1 MKRLDRYLL
10 KTYIG
15 PFFMTFLV
23 VVFIFLMQFVWKYID
38 DLVGKGLEWT
48 VLLRLMGYTACTFIP
63 MSLPLALLLSGLMTF
78 GNLGER
84 FELTAIKSA
93 GIPLYRIMLPL
104 IVFAIA
110 CSAGNFFLSNN
121 LVPYANLKSTMLLR
135 DIRTQK
141 PALSIDEKVFYKGI
155 DNYVIRIGKKDRDNQ
170 TVHDILIYDH
180 SNGNSFA
187 RLTHAKEGTMVLDEK
202 KQLLVFTL
210 TDGFYFDEDM
220 QKSNDAP
227 ERRILMRGTFKRQT
241 IRFDISSFQF
251 SRSDEDVFKTNYTA
265 LNVRQLGKFIDSIR
279 NDIRESRQSVGK
291 NMAQQFGVIRTITME
306 NETKT
311 GTDSAGTA
319 ADTIVR
325 MQLTARQQH
334 DAATAALQKIREQ
347 QGTLEFFNM
356 DQSNRNEQLWRYE
369 IEWHRKFTLCA
380 ACLILFFIGAPLGS
394 IIRKGGIGIPLTIS
408 ILIFVFYWVVSTIG
422 ERMARIGSLT
432 SAEGMWVSSLILL
445 PIGLFLI
452 YKSTRESQWLDFFQQ
467 KKFKNLFRKLFAKK
481 NESIT
486 NLQ

>member
-84 FELTAIKSA
+84 FELTAIKSS
-93 GIPLYRIMLPL
+93 GIPLYRIMRPL
-104 IVFAIA
+104 ILFAVV

-141 PALSIDEKVFYKGI
+141 PALSIEEKVFYKGI
-155 DNYVIRIGKKDRDNQ
+155 DNYVIRIGKKDKDNQ

-187 RLTHAKEGTMVLDEK
+187 RLTHAKEGSMVMDEK

-210 TDGFYFDEDM
+210 KDGFYFDEDM

-227 ERRILMRGTFKRQT
+227 ERRLLMRGTFQRQT

-265 LNVRQLGKFIDSIR
+265 LNVKQLGRFIDSIR
-279 NDIRESRQSVGK
+279 SEIGEKRQYLSQ
-291 NMAQQFGVIRTITME
+291 NMLLQFGAIR
-306 NETKT
+306 
-311 GTDSAGTA
+311 SCLQ
-319 ADTIVR
+319 DTLSPLPDTLVL
-325 MQLTARQQH
+325 MPLNAQEQFS
-334 DAATAALQKIREQ
+334 AATNALQKIREQ
-347 QGTLEFFNM
+347 QGTLEFYNM
-356 DQSNRNEQLWRYE
+356 DQTNQNEQLWRYE

-432 SAEGMWVSSLILL
+432 SAQGMWISSLILL

-452 YKSTRESQWLDFFQQ
+452 FKSTRESQWLEFFQQ
-467 KKFKNLFRKLFAKK
+467 KHIRTFIRKKFRKK

-486 NLQ
+486 DLQ

>member
-93 GIPLYRIMLPL
+93 GILLYRIMLPL

-202 KQLLVFTL
+202 KQMLVFTL

-291 NMAQQFGVIRTITME
+291 NMAQQFGVIRTVTM
-306 NETKT
+306 
-311 GTDSAGTA
+311 
-319 ADTIVR
+319 
-325 MQLTARQQH
+325 
-334 DAATAALQKIREQ
+334 
-347 QGTLEFFNM
+347 
-356 DQSNRNEQLWRYE
+356 
-369 IEWHRKFTLCA
+369 
-380 ACLILFFIGAPLGS
+380 
-394 IIRKGGIGIPLTIS
+394 
-408 ILIFVFYWVVSTIG
+408 
-422 ERMARIGSLT
+422 
-432 SAEGMWVSSLILL
+432 
-445 PIGLFLI
+445 
-452 YKSTRESQWLDFFQQ
+452 
-467 KKFKNLFRKLFAKK
+467 
-481 NESIT
+481 
-486 NLQ
+486 

>member
-78 GNLGER
+78 GKLGER

-93 GIPLYRIMLPL
+93 GVPLYRIMRPL
-104 IVFAIA
+104 ILFAVA

-141 PALSIDEKVFYKGI
+141 PALSIEEKVFYRGI

-187 RLTHAKEGTMVLDEK
+187 RLTHAKEGSMVMDEQ

-210 TDGFYFDEDM
+210 KDGLYFDEAM

-227 ERRILMRGTFKRQT
+227 ERRLLMRGTFQRQT

-265 LNVRQLGKFIDSIR
+265 LNVRQLSKFIDSIR
-279 NDIRESRQSVGK
+279 NDIGENRQHLSQ
-291 NMAQQFGVIRTITME
+291 NMLLQFGAIR
-306 NETKT
+306 NYLQ
-311 GTDSAGTA
+311 DSLSPLP
-319 ADTIVR
+319 DTLVA
-325 MQLTARQQH
+325 MPLTAQEQFS
-334 DAATAALQKIREQ
+334 AATIALQKIREQ
-347 QGTLEFFNM
+347 QGTLEFYNM
-356 DQSNRNEQLWRYE
+356 DQTNQSEQLWRYE

-432 SAEGMWVSSLILL
+432 SAQGMWISSLILL

-452 YKSTRESQWLDFFQQ
+452 YKSTRESQWLEFFQQ
-467 KKFKNLFRKLFAKK
+467 KRIRTLLRKLFKK
-481 NESIT
+481 KHESIT
-486 NLQ
+486 DLQ

>member
-1 MKRLDRYLL
+1 MKRLDRHIL

-38 DLVGKGLEWT
+38 DLVGKGLEWN

-78 GNLGER
+78 GNLGEH

-93 GIPLYRIMLPL
+93 GIPLYRIMRPL
-104 IVFAIA
+104 ICFAIL

-155 DNYVIRIGKKDRDNQ
+155 DGYVIRIGEKERDNQ

-180 SNGNSFA
+180 TNGNSFA
-187 RLTHAKEGTMVLDEK
+187 RLTHAKKGKMVMDEE

-210 TDGFYFDEDM
+210 MDGFYFDEDM
-220 QKSNDAP
+220 QNSNDAA
-227 ERRILMRGTFKRQT
+227 ENRIVMRGTFKKQT
-241 IRFDISSFQF
+241 IRFDISSFKF

-265 LNVRQLGKFIDSIR
+265 LNVRQLGHFIDSIR
-279 NDIRESRQSVGK
+279 NDIGENRIRVGE
-291 NMAQQFGVIRTITME
+291 NLMSNFRAIRTYAQ
-306 NETKT
+306 
-311 GTDSAGTA
+311 DSTA
-319 ADTIVR
+319 PLADTAV
-325 MQLTARQQH
+325 LLDLNTRQQYS
-334 DAATAALQKIREQ
+334 AACIALQQIREQ
-347 QGTLEFFNM
+347 QGNLEFYNM
-356 DQSNRNEQLWRYE
+356 DQRNRQEQLWRYE

-380 ACLILFFIGAPLGS
+380 ACLILFFIGAPLGA

-432 SAEGMWVSSLILL
+432 SFEGMWISSLILL
-445 PIGLFLI
+445 PIGIFLV
-452 YKSTRESQWLDFFQQ
+452 YKSTRESQWLDFIQEKRLRNF
-467 KKFKNLFRKLFAKK
+467 FRKILNKK
-481 NESIT
+481 HENPA
-486 NLQ
+486 NMQ

>member
-93 GIPLYRIMLPL
+93 GVPLYRIMLPL
-104 IVFAIA
+104 ILFAIA

-187 RLTHAKEGTMVLDEK
+187 RLTHAKEGTMLLDEK
-202 KQLLVFTL
+202 KQLLIFTL

-220 QKSNDAP
+220 QKSNDTP
-227 ERRILMRGTFKRQT
+227 ERRILMRGRFQRQT

-265 LNVRQLGKFIDSIR
+265 LNVTQLGKFIDSIG
-279 NDIRESRQSVGK
+279 NDIATNRQQMGE
-291 NMAQQFGVIRTITME
+291 NMLRQFYAIRNCLQDTVTP
-306 NETKT
+306 
-311 GTDSAGTA
+311 A
-319 ADTIVR
+319 ADTAIR
-325 MQLTARQQH
+325 MPLTARQEYSV
-334 DAATAALQKIREQ
+334 ACTALQHIREQ
-347 QGTLEFFNM
+347 RGTLEFLNM
-356 DQSNRNEQLWRYE
+356 DTANRFEQLWRYE

-394 IIRKGGIGIPLTIS
+394 IIRRGGIGIPLTIS

-422 ERMARIGSLT
+422 ERMVRIGSL
-432 SAEGMWVSSLILL
+432 SAFEGMWVSSLILL
-445 PIGLFLI
+445 PIGIFLI
-452 YKSTRESQWLDFFQQ
+452 YKSTQESQWLEFFQQ
-467 KKFKNLFRKLFAKK
+467 KWLRKLFRKLFSKK
-481 NESIT
+481 HESIT

>member
-48 VLLRLMGYTACTFIP
+48 VLLKLMGYTACTFVP
-63 MSLPLALLLSGLMTF
+63 MSLPLALLLSGLITF

-84 FELTAIKSA
+84 LELTAMKSA
-93 GIPLYRIMLPL
+93 GVPLYRIMLPL
-104 IVFAIA
+104 ILFAIC

-155 DNYVIRIGKKDRDNQ
+155 DNYVIRIGKKDRDNR

-187 RLTHAKEGTMVLDEK
+187 RLTHAKEGTMVMDEK

-210 TDGFYFDEDM
+210 YDGFYFDEDM
-220 QKSNDAP
+220 QQSNDAAA
-227 ERRILMRGTFKRQT
+227 RRLLMRGNFKKQVV
-241 IRFDISSFQF
+241 RFDISSFQF
-251 SRSDEDVFKTNYTA
+251 SRSDEDVFRTNYTA
-265 LNVRQLGKFIDSIR
+265 LNVVQLGNFIDSIR
-279 NDIRESRQSVGK
+279 QDISQGRQK
-291 NMAQQFGVIRTITME
+291 MAENQMMFFRSISAYAMDSTPVTLPDTAIRI
-306 NETKT
+306 
-311 GTDSAGTA
+311 
-319 ADTIVR
+319 
-325 MQLTARQQH
+325 QLDPRQQYN
-334 DAATAALQKIREQ
+334 AATIALQQVREQ
-347 QGTLEFFNM
+347 QGNLEFFHM
-356 DQSNRNEQLWRYE
+356 DQNNRKEQLWRYE

-394 IIRKGGIGIPLTIS
+394 IIRKGGIGIPMTIS
-408 ILIFVFYWVVSTIG
+408 ILIFVFYWVTSTIG
-422 ERMARIGSLT
+422 ERMARIGSLSST
-432 SAEGMWVSSLILL
+432 LGMWVSTLILL
-445 PIGLFLI
+445 PVGIFLI
-452 YKSTRESQWLDFFQQ
+452 YKSTKESQWLDFIQTDKI
-467 KKFKNLFRKLFAKK
+467 KKFFRNLFHK
-481 NESIT
+481 NNENPA
-486 NLQ
+486 NL